1 MYSYLVENLDAT
13 NTIYFTIPSAS
24 KFERIEVAEEAA
36 ELYWN
41 QSDIRRTKSVRVIDS
56 KGNIMK
62 EFSDD
67 NNN

>member
-1 MYSYLVENLDAT
+1 MYTYLVENLDAT
-13 NTIYFTIPSAS
+13 NTIYFTQSSAT

-41 QSDIRRTKSVRVIDS
+41 RSDIRRTKSVRVIDS

-62 EFSDD
+62 EFNAD
-67 NNN
+67 NNH